1 MAISFTFTV
10 SDPAGIHAR
19 PASQLVAKAQ
29 EFNSAI
35 TLRMD
40 DRSVDAKRILGVMGF
55 GAKQGDSIE
64 VSVDG
69 DDETAAAAELER
81 FVKENL

>member
-1 MAISFTFTV
+1 MATSFTFTV
-10 SDPAGIHAR
+10 SDPAGIYAR

-55 GAKQGDSIE
+55 GAKHGDSIE

-69 DDETAAAAELER
+69 DDETAAATELER

>member
-1 MAISFTFTV
+1 MAISLTFTV
-10 SDPAGIHAR
+10 SDPDGIHDR

>member
-1 MAISFTFTV
+1 
-10 SDPAGIHAR
+10 
-19 PASQLVAKAQ
+19 
-29 EFNSAI
+29 
-35 TLRMD
+35 MD
-40 DRSVDAKRILGVMGF
+40 DRSVDAKCILGVMGF

-69 DDETAAAAELER
+69 DDETTAAAELER